1 MPPPGT
7 VPALPLSACTMLRSI
22 RLRVFATGLAI
33 VSTCLPGCV
42 TLTVQPRAVLL
53 DSEGKVEVQS
63 LACTGPAFVERRT
76 RGMERAEA
84 LDPTAIRIL
93 TWNVHKQDDPGWDRD
108 LTQFAAQHDVVLLQE
123 AVLTE
128 PLRRIVEGAGL
139 RWVMASSF
147 IYSDIDIG
155 VITSSRK
162 IPLASCTQRAV
173 EPLIRIPKSAV
184 ISWFRLEGREDTL
197 AVVNVHAINF
207 AITLGAYQA
216 QMEAL
221 AEALA
226 DHPGP
231 IIFAGDLNT
240 WNQIRNDV
248 VRDVGKKLKLTEIEY
263 KDDKRT
269 LFMGKQLDHI
279 LVRGLDLVEGQAIE
293 VKSSDHNPVRAT
305 FRVSAAPAAPAR

>member
-1 MPPPGT
+1 M
-7 VPALPLSACTMLRSI
+7 
-22 RLRVFATGLAI
+22 RLRFRAALLVVIAAAAL
-33 VSTCLPGCV
+33 SGCV

-63 LACTGPAFVERRT
+63 LACNGPAFVERRT
-76 RGMERAEA
+76 RGMAQAEA
-84 LDPTAIRIL
+84 LDPGAIRLL

-108 LTQFAAQHDVVLLQE
+108 LVQFASQNDVVLLQE
-123 AVLTE
+123 AVLSQ
-128 PLRRIVEGAGL
+128 PLRHILEGDGL

-155 VITSSRK
+155 VITASRK
-162 IPLASCTQRAV
+162 VPLASCTQRAV

-184 ISWFRLEGREDTL
+184 ISWFRLNGREDTL

-216 QMEAL
+216 QLEAL
-221 AEALA
+221 ADALA

-231 IIFAGDLNT
+231 IVFAGDLNT
-240 WNQIRNDV
+240 WNQMRNDV
-248 VRDVGKKLKLTEIEY
+248 VRDVARKLKLTEIAY
-263 KDDKRT
+263 KEDKRT

-279 LVRGLDLVEGQAIE
+279 LVRGLELVEGQAIE
-293 VKSSDHNPVRAT
+293 VTSSDHNPVRAT
-305 FRVSAAPAAPAR
+305 FRVAAAPP

>member
-1 MPPPGT
+1 M
-7 VPALPLSACTMLRSI
+7 ASSIPL
-22 RLRVFATGLAI
+22 RLAAGAFAVAI
-33 VSTCLPGCV
+33 ACLPGCV
-42 TLTVQPRAVLL
+42 TLTVQPRALLL

-63 LACTGPAFVERRT
+63 LACSGPAFVERRT
-76 RGMERAEA
+76 RGMAQAEA
-84 LDPTAIRIL
+84 LDPAGIRLI

-108 LTQFAAQHDVVLLQE
+108 LAQFAAAHDVVLLQE
-123 AVLTE
+123 AVLDQ
-128 PLRRIVEGAGL
+128 PLRRVVEGAGL

-147 IYSDIDIG
+147 LYSDVDIG
-155 VITSSRK
+155 VVTGSRK

-184 ISWFRLEGREDTL
+184 ITWFRLEGREDTL

-216 QMEAL
+216 QLEAL
-221 AEALA
+221 GEALA

-240 WNQIRNDV
+240 WTQIRIDV
-248 VRDVGKKLKLTEIEY
+248 MRHVADKLHLTEISFKE
-263 KDDKRT
+263 DKRT
-269 LFMGKQLDHI
+269 LFFGKQLDHI
-279 LVRGLDLVEGQAIE
+279 FARGLELVDAQAIP

-305 FRVSAAPAAPAR
+305 LRVAAAPPAQAAPK